1 MLKTWCCLVER
12 PALGLMT
19 LSHAVLTILLIAVTN
34 APSKVSRERIVPCL
48 LTVCGYSPYRC
59 AGRGRRRQL
68 MGCITSV
75 ARKQRGTHPG
85 ALLRS
90 QEAEGNAPGGLLG
103 SLVSFCLVLDQ
114 LDSSC
119 PPRAFG
125 WRAHTKMTTKP
136 GAVFTFWALRP
147 ACVSFCVGVI
157 VVGIVVGAWLMLPV
171 DRVIIELREREQHS
185 KGLPQKLGGNYTAP
199 SSKQNDHP
207 CLAPKGPGR

>member
-1 MLKTWCCLVER
+1 MSVGKKRAENVVLSSGKASTW
-12 PALGLMT
+12 
-19 LSHAVLTILLIAVTN
+19 SHDT
-34 APSKVSRERIVPCL
+34 VPCSA
-48 LTVCGYSPYRC
+48 YHSPYCCDQRTFKSKPREDRSMS
-59 AGRGRRRQL
+59 AHSLWVQ
-68 MGCITSV
+68 SV
-75 ARKQRGTHPG
+75 QMCWQGEEEAADGLHH
-85 ALLRS
+85 LCS
-90 QEAEGNAPGGLLG
+90 QEAEGNAPRGLLS